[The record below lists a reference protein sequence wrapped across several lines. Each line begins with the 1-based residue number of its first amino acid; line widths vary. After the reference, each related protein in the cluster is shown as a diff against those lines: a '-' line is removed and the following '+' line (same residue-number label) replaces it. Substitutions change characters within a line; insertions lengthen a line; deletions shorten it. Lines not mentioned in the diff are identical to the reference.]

1 MGGNGDAIV
10 QTVNLVESL
19 AEPEKKTRRLGFM
32 VGQMKVP
39 DDFDTMGQEEIE
51 LLFYGEE

>member
-1 MGGNGDAIV
+1 M
-10 QTVNLVESL
+10 QTVNFVESL
-19 AEPEKKTRRLGFM
+19 TEPEKKTRRLGFM